1 MNPNEDKMNHRQA
14 IDRLLSGINSSSNNP
29 FVIKGGTALMKCY
42 DLDRFSE
49 DIDLDALRSNV
60 PASRFFNVIDSTC
73 IQEGYSWYEA
83 KNTHTVCRALIDY
96 GDDKHPLKIELS
108 LRRPIIAPEKITIV
122 NGILTYTSSELC
134 KQKCAAYMSRDKIR
148 DLFDMSFI
156 AERYYDQ
163 LTLDAKDML
172 MMALEYKDMEQFDY
186 LLRTQIDPLIDTAL
200 LEDRF
205 LATLD
210 KTGLLHN
217 DRHYTT
223 FLH

>member
-1 MNPNEDKMNHRQA
+1 
-14 IDRLLSGINSSSNNP
+14 
-29 FVIKGGTALMKCY
+29 
-42 DLDRFSE
+42 
-49 DIDLDALRSNV
+49 
-60 PASRFFNVIDSTC
+60 
-73 IQEGYSWYEA
+73 
-83 KNTHTVCRALIDY
+83 
-96 GDDKHPLKIELS
+96 
-108 LRRPIIAPEKITIV
+108 
-122 NGILTYTSSELC
+122 
-134 KQKCAAYMSRDKIR
+134 MSRDKIR

-210 KTGLLHN
+210 KTGLLQNN